1 MTGIP
6 PVELLGITG
15 QQSPHY
21 RGDGYCSGLQQ
32 QVYMVAHQHP
42 GKTLG
47 LSIKQNISEPIYEYV
62 LIMIVSEY
70 LAALYPSDYYVV

>member
-6 PVELLGITG
+6 PVELLGISG

-32 QVYMVAHQHP
+32 QVNMIAHQHP
-42 GKTLG
+42 GKAPGLG
-47 LSIKQNISEPIYEYV
+47 IQQYIPEPIYEYV

-70 LAALYPSDYYVV
+70 LVPLYPTDYYVV